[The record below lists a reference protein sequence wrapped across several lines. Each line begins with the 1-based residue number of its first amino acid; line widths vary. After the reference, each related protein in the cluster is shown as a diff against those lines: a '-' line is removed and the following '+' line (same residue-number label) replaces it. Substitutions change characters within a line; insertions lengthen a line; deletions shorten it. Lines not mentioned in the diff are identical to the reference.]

1 MKAEILPTHTPAL
14 FASAVT
20 RAAELV
26 SRGEIAALP
35 TETVYGLAANALDP
49 AAVEKIYAAKGRPAS
64 NPVIV
69 HVGSLDLA
77 IRCAGRWPELASRL
91 AAEFWPG
98 PLTLVVPRGPGIP
111 DVVTAGGS
119 TVGLRWP
126 SHPFIPAVV
135 RACGLPLAAPSANLS
150 NRLSPTSADH
160 VYRQLGDRI
169 PLIVD
174 GGDCNV
180 GIESTVVDVS
190 GDEPVILRPGM
201 IHADAIRAVA
211 AGCVATASNSKFNP
225 NSNSNS
231 GAGPLRSPGML
242 PLHYAPRARLR
253 CLAWKSEEDLA
264 QQAAAMSVNPSKTWV
279 VAHATIPMSGR
290 WAWVSV
296 IPEDSEAY
304 ARGLYSELH
313 RADEAG
319 AEWILVEA
327 LPDTPEWAGI
337 ADRLHRASRR

>member
-14 FASAVT
+14 FASAVA
-20 RAAELV
+20 RAADLI
-26 SRGEIAALP
+26 SSGGIAALP
-35 TETVYGLAANALDP
+35 TETVYGLAANAFDP

-77 IRCAGRWPELASRL
+77 VRCAGRWPELASRL

-111 DVVTAGGS
+111 DVVTAGGP

-160 VYRQLGDRI
+160 VFRQLGDRI

-190 GDEPVILRPGM
+190 GSEPVILRPGM

-211 AGCVATASNSKFNP
+211 AGRLAKASE
-225 NSNSNS
+225 S
-231 GAGPLRSPGML
+231 GTEPMRSPGML

-253 CLAWKSEEDLA
+253 CLAWKDEQDLA
-264 QQAAAMSVNPSKTWV
+264 QQAASMSVNPSKTWV